1 MPTVVLRLMLF
12 VRRSLESAFCPLRF
26 RRTISFRTRK
36 SSGSLCR
43 LAANYERI
51 KTRAGRLSGARVTYG
66 GGKPPMAETIPGR
79 LAAARARRISR
90 MRYLVTGGAGFIGS
104 NTVDE
109 LVRRGHSVVV
119 LDDLTSGKEDNL
131 AEIRNKITFIKGSI
145 TDIEVV
151 RKAVHEAEFV
161 LHLAARTSVPKS
173 VKDPIETN
181 RINIDGTLNVLV
193 AARDAKVKRVVF
205 AASSSAYGETPTLP
219 KVEKMEPQPI
229 SPYGVTKYVGEL
241 YAQTFGRCYGL
252 ENVSL
257 RYFNIF
263 GPRQDPSSPYS
274 GVLAKFCTA
283 ALEETQPIIFGDGE
297 QTRDFTYVENAVQAN
312 VLAFEA
318 PNVSGRVFNVGVGGR
333 FSLNQ
338 TVALLN
344 KIAGKSLESK
354 YEPARDGDIRDSQ
367 ADISRA
373 REFLG
378 YEPAVAFEEGLRRTF
393 DWYRATQEKANATP
407 TPASAPMPTPPK

>member
-1 MPTVVLRLMLF
+1 
-12 VRRSLESAFCPLRF
+12 
-26 RRTISFRTRK
+26 
-36 SSGSLCR
+36 
-43 LAANYERI
+43 
-51 KTRAGRLSGARVTYG
+51 
-66 GGKPPMAETIPGR
+66 
-79 LAAARARRISR
+79 

-119 LDDLTSGKEDNL
+119 LDDLSSGKEDNL

-151 RKAVHEAEFV
+151 RKAMHEAEYV
-161 LHLAARTSVPKS
+161 LHLAARTSVPRS

-181 RINIDGTLNVLV
+181 KINIDGTLNVLV
-193 AARDAKVKRVVF
+193 AAKELKVKRVVF

-219 KVEKMEPQPI
+219 KVETMQPQPI
-229 SPYGVTKYVGEL
+229 SPYGVTKFVGEL
-241 YAQTFGRCYGL
+241 YGQTFGRCYGL

-283 ALEETQPIIFGDGE
+283 FLEDTQPVVFGDGE

-312 VLAFEA
+312 LLACEA
-318 PNVSGRVFNVGVGGR
+318 PNVSGKVFNVGVAGR
-333 FSLNQ
+333 VSLNA
-338 TVALLN
+338 VLRELG
-344 KIAGKSLESK
+344 KITGKTLDAK
-354 YEPARDGDIRDSQ
+354 YEPPRDGDIRDSQ
-367 ADISRA
+367 ADISQA
-373 REFLG
+373 KEFLG
-378 YEPAVAFEEGLRRTF
+378 YDPQVTFEDGLARTF
-393 DWYRATQEKANATP
+393 EWYRETQTKAAAKTEK
-407 TPASAPMPTPPK
+407 

>member
-1 MPTVVLRLMLF
+1 
-12 VRRSLESAFCPLRF
+12 
-26 RRTISFRTRK
+26 
-36 SSGSLCR
+36 
-43 LAANYERI
+43 
-51 KTRAGRLSGARVTYG
+51 
-66 GGKPPMAETIPGR
+66 
-79 LAAARARRISR
+79 

-119 LDDLTSGKEDNL
+119 LDDLSAGKEENL
-131 AEIRNKITFIKGSI
+131 AEVRTKITFVKASI
-145 TDIEVV
+145 SDIEAV
-151 RKAVHEAEFV
+151 RKAVHEADYV
-161 LHLAARTSVPKS
+161 LHLAARTSVPRS

-193 AARDAKVKRVVF
+193 AARDAKVKRIVF

-219 KVEKMEPQPI
+219 KVETMQPAPL

-274 GVLAKFCTA
+274 GVLSKFCTA
-283 ALEETQPIIFGDGE
+283 FLEGTQPVIFGDGE

-312 VLAFEA
+312 ILACEA
-318 PNVSGRVFNVGVGGR
+318 PNVSGRIFNVGVGTR

-338 TVALLN
+338 TVQLLG
-344 KIAGKSLESK
+344 KISGNHLQPK
-354 YEPARDGDIRDSQ
+354 YEGPREGDIRDSQ
-367 ADISRA
+367 ADIRQA
-373 REFLG
+373 KTLLG
-378 YEPAVAFEEGLRRTF
+378 YDPQVSFEEGLRRTF
-393 DWYRATQEKANATP
+393 EWYQTTQAKMQTA
-407 TPASAPMPTPPK
+407 K